1 MRRELGRM
9 TTSLLRSGCDALLD
23 ASIFYSFDR
32 SGFRRHARSF
42 TPGDLDVD
50 LTAKVCLVTGAN
62 SGIGFETS
70 RALAGRGATVWM
82 LCRDRQRGQRAVE
95 RLRAATGSSRVHL
108 ALLDVSD
115 LGAVR
120 RFARELPAPRVDVL
134 VHNAGVLPDRR
145 LESADGHEITLAT
158 HVLGPWTLTQALA
171 PKLRAS
177 RDARVVFV
185 SSGGMY
191 TQRLSL
197 DDCEWRR
204 RPYDGVAAYAQTK
217 RMQVVLAELLAEELP
232 AAGVTVSSM
241 HPGWADTPA
250 VQTSLPRFW
259 KAMQHRL
266 RTPAEGADTVTWLA
280 ASPAARGRSGLFWFD
295 RRPRSTHLL
304 PWTRESGAD
313 RRALRALCAGSA
325 AGSAPVPD
333 AAPVPLKA
341 RRRAASR
348 R

>member
-1 MRRELGRM
+1 M
-9 TTSLLRSGCDALLD
+9 TTRLLGSGCNALLD
-23 ASIFYSFDR
+23 ASILYSFDR
-32 SGFRRHARSF
+32 SGFVRHARSF
-42 TPGDLDVD
+42 TAGDLDTD
-50 LTAKVCLVTGAN
+50 LTGRVCLVTGAN

-70 RALAGRGATVWM
+70 KALAGRGATVWM
-82 LCRDRQRGQRAVE
+82 LCRDRQRGQRAAEQV
-95 RLRAATGSSRVHL
+95 RGATGSAHVHL
-108 ALLDVSD
+108 AQLDVSD

-120 RFARELPAPRVDVL
+120 RFAREFPSPRVDVL
-134 VHNAGVLPDRR
+134 VHNAGVLPDQRM
-145 LESADGHEITLAT
+145 ESADGHEITLAT
-158 HVLGPWTLTQALA
+158 HVLGPWVLTQALA

-217 RMQVVLAELLAEELP
+217 RMQVVLAELLAEELRTTR
-232 AAGVTVSSM
+232 VTVSSM

-250 VQTSLPRFW
+250 VKSSLPRFW
-259 KAMQHRL
+259 KTMQRRL
-266 RTPAEGADTVTWLA
+266 RTPAEGADTVIWLA

-304 PWTRESGAD
+304 PWTRESGAE
-313 RRALRALCAGSA
+313 RRALRDLCAGA
-325 AGSAPVPD
+325 AGAGAADPD
-333 AAPVPLKA
+333 AGNLPLKP

>member
-1 MRRELGRM
+1 MIAH
-9 TTSLLRSGCDALLD
+9 LLRKTGDALLD
-23 ASIFYSFDR
+23 ASILCSFDMG
-32 SGFRRHARSF
+32 GFRRHARSF
-42 TPGDLDVD
+42 DAGDLDVD
-50 LTAKVCLVTGAN
+50 LTGRVCLVTGAN

-70 RALAGRGATVWM
+70 RALAERGATVWL
-82 LCRDRQRGQRAVE
+82 LCRDPQRGQRAADQV
-95 RLRAATGSSRVHL
+95 RAATGSKHVHL
-108 ALLDVSD
+108 AVLDVSD

-120 RFARELPAPRVDVL
+120 RFAREFASPRVDVL

-145 LESADGHEITLAT
+145 VASADGHEITLAT

-217 RMQVVLAELLAEELP
+217 RMQVVLAELLAAEMPP
-232 AAGVTVSSM
+232 ARVTVSSM

-250 VQTSLPRFW
+250 VRTSLPRFW
-259 KAMQHRL
+259 KAMQGRL

-280 ASPAARGRSGLFWFD
+280 ASPAARGRTGRFWFD
-295 RRPRSTHLL
+295 RRPRSAHLL
-304 PWTRESGAD
+304 PWTRETEAD
-313 RRALRALCAGSA
+313 RRALRELCEGAVATPA
-325 AGSAPVPD
+325 ATPE
-333 AAPVPLKA
+333 AAPARFRA

>member
-1 MRRELGRM
+1 MAAG
-9 TTSLLRSGCDALLD
+9 LLRDSCNALLD
-23 ASIFYSFDR
+23 ASILYSFDR
-32 SGFRRHARSF
+32 GGFLRHARSF
-42 TPGDLDVD
+42 VAGDLDAD
-50 LTAKVCLVTGAN
+50 LSGKVCLVTGAN
-62 SGIGFETS
+62 SGIGFETC
-70 RALAGRGATVWM
+70 RALAERGATVWM
-82 LCRDRQRGQRAVE
+82 LCRDRGRGQRAVE
-95 RLRAATGSSRVHL
+95 QVRTATGSTCVHL
-108 ALLDVSD
+108 ALLDVAD

-120 RFARELPAPRVDVL
+120 RFAGDFAAPRVDVL

-145 LESADGHEITLAT
+145 TLSTDGHEITLAT
-158 HVLGPWTLTQALA
+158 HVLGPWALTQALA

-177 RDARVVFV
+177 RDARVIFV

-197 DDCEWRR
+197 DDCEWHR

-232 AAGVTVSSM
+232 AARITVSSM

-250 VQTSLPRFW
+250 VRTSLPRFW
-259 KAMQHRL
+259 KTMQRRL
-266 RTPAEGADTVTWLA
+266 RTPAEGADTVIWLA

-295 RRPRSTHLL
+295 RKARSTHLL
-304 PWTRESGAD
+304 PWTRESRAD
-313 RRALRALCAGSA
+313 REALHGLCRSA
-325 AGSAPVPD
+325 AARPD
-333 AAPVPLKA
+333 AAAARLKP

>member
-1 MRRELGRM
+1 MAI
-9 TTSLLRSGCDALLD
+9 TPLRSGCNALLD
-23 ASIFYSFDR
+23 ASIVFSFDR
-32 SGFRRHARSF
+32 SGFHRHARSF
-42 TPGDLDVD
+42 ASGDLDTE
-50 LTAKVCLVTGAN
+50 LTGRVCLVTGAN
-62 SGIGFETS
+62 SGIGLETS
-70 RALAGRGATVWM
+70 LALAARGATVWM
-82 LCRDRQRGQRAVE
+82 LCRDRRRGQRAVAQV
-95 RLRAATGSSRVHL
+95 RGATRSTRVHL

-120 RFARELPAPRVDVL
+120 QFAREFPAPRVDVL

-145 LESADGHEITLAT
+145 IESADGHEITLAT
-158 HVLGPWTLTQALA
+158 HVLGPSTLTRALM

-232 AAGVTVSSM
+232 AARVTVSSM

-250 VQTSLPRFW
+250 VRTSLPQFW
-259 KAMQHRL
+259 KTMQRRL
-266 RTPAEGADTVTWLA
+266 RTPAEGADTVIWLA

-295 RRPRSTHLL
+295 RRPRATHLL
-304 PWTRESGAD
+304 PWTRESDAD
-313 RRALRALCAGSA
+313 RRALRALCKGTAGGRA
-325 AGSAPVPD
+325 EDPNADPVQ
-333 AAPVPLKA
+333 LRT
-341 RRRAASR
+341 RRRAASQR
-348 R
+348 